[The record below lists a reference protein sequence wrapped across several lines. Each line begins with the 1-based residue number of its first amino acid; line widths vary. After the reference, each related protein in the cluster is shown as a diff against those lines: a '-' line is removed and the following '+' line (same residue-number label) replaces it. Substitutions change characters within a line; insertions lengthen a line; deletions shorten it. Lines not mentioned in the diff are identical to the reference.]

1 MAYQVDTVFV
11 WVNEIDESGGGFRQF
26 GIEPGPRFGSWQ
38 TMGVDGETHFA
49 LHEGQRGHGPS
60 TGAVAFRVDDLDRE
74 ITRLGGMAIH
84 PTDGEVTDTGVSR
97 FITFTDPDGNDVQL
111 IARHCAS

>member
-11 WVNEIDESGGGFRQF
+11 WVNEIDESVGWYRQF

-38 TMGVDGETHFA
+38 TMVLDGDTHFA
-49 LHEGQRGHGPS
+49 LHEGSRPKGGS

-74 ITRLGGMAIH
+74 ITRLAAMAIH
-84 PTDGEVTDTGVSR
+84 PTDDEITDTGVSR
-97 FITFTDPDGNDVQL
+97 FTTFTDPDGNDVQL
-111 IARHCAS
+111 LERR